1 MLALLILL
9 KFGNV
14 GNVLDCGLIKQK
26 YRSGEFRFP
35 RPKIFLFLFLGVI
48 FSAQNITLSVWVNS
62 QLGCPVRGQG
72 CPVSAFD
79 G

>member
-9 KFGNV
+9 KFGNA
-14 GNVLDCGLIKQK
+14 GNVLDYGLIKQK

-48 FSAQNITLSVWVNS
+48 FLTQNITLPVEANP
-62 QLGCPVRGQG
+62 QLGCSVRGLG
-72 CPVSAFD
+72 CPVSAFN